1 MSPYTEP
8 GWLVMLYLA
17 GDNNLTEEM
26 VRALQSLGEADPMPG
41 TRIVAQLDP
50 SGLGLPT
57 QRYDFTSVQPG
68 QSLDRY
74 LQPCCAIA
82 ETNTGNPNALSD
94 FIKWANDLPW
104 TDSRHPKPEKQFLIL
119 SGHGSGTTEDFLLK
133 DENSADALSI
143 NELAIALKDAHTA
156 TRKKIDI
163 LGMDACF
170 MSMFEVA
177 YEVRDYVNLLVGAE
191 GLEPEFG
198 WPYSRILEK
207 AREISNAQGRHIGPE
222 ELARTIVREYT
233 EFYSDYDRTAG
244 RSADLAAIN
253 LVETD
258 DRRGMAALAAAVTSL
273 GDSLIASFV
282 HDPRNHDLVT
292 LAHWK
297 AQTYKS
303 DQYVDLHDLCIQ
315 LYEVFPP
322 NSDVRSGC
330 EGVIKMLDGD
340 RLALDAID
348 DPTKVFTTSGTGCIV
363 TSGCTGFAHQHSYGT
378 SIYFPWALVSKDY
391 ENLAFFKEKRSAVGG
406 WPEFLNQHVSA
417 TRRKPRFAETGKT
430 TAELPTEEILAS
442 VQLSLIQS
450 IIPREIQV
458 QVPDLKRVFAERI
471 RARKARLEARGVSRV
486 DTLDGVFDAGSGFGG
501 KLGRFTG
508 VGSRFTGVGSKF
520 TGVGSK
526 FTGVGSRFPADRE
539 RAVKNLA
546 PAIGI
551 AYWPPEG
558 GERNRSTGGPA
569 TRETDQLTSP
579 RADG

>member
-1 MSPYTEP
+1 MSPSNEP

-26 VRALQSLGEADPMPG
+26 VRALQSLGAADPMPG

-57 QRYDFTSVQPG
+57 QRYDFTSVRPG
-68 QSLDRY
+68 QSLDAY

-104 TDSRHPKPEKQFLIL
+104 TDSSHPKPERQLLIL

-133 DENSADALSI
+133 DDNAADALSI
-143 NELAIALKDAHTA
+143 NELSIALKDAYAKTH
-156 TRKKIDI
+156 RKIDI

-177 YEVRDYVNLLVGAE
+177 YEIRDCVSLLVGAE

-198 WPYSRILEK
+198 WPHSRILEK
-207 AREISNAQGRHIGPE
+207 AREISNAKGRHISPE
-222 ELARTIVREYT
+222 ELARTIVTEYT

-244 RSADLAAIN
+244 RSADLAA
-253 LVETD
+253 LDLSGVD
-258 DRRGMAALAAAVTSL
+258 ALATAVTSL

-282 HDPRNHDLVT
+282 EDPKNHDLVT

-315 LYEVFPP
+315 LYETFAR
-322 NSDVRSGC
+322 STDVRSGC
-330 EGVIKMLDGD
+330 EGVIKVLDGD

-348 DPTKVFTTSGTGCIV
+348 DPAKVFTTGGTGCIV
-363 TSGCTGFAHQHSYGT
+363 KAGCTGFAHQHSYGL
-378 SIYFPWALVSKDY
+378 SVYFPWALVSKDY
-391 ENLAFFKEKRSAVGG
+391 ENLAFFKEKRSPVGG
-406 WPEFLNQHVSA
+406 WPEFLNQHVNA
-417 TRRKPRFAETGKT
+417 TRRKPRFGEGDKRDAH
-430 TAELPTEEILAS
+430 LPAEEILAT
-442 VQLSLIQS
+442 VQLNLIESLI
-450 IIPREIQV
+450 PKEIQDR
-458 QVPDLKRVFAERI
+458 VPELKRVVADRI
-471 RARKARLEARGVSRV
+471 RVRKARLEARGVSRV
-486 DTLDGVFDAGSGFGG
+486 DALDGVFEVGSGSGG

-508 VGSRFTGVGSKF
+508 VGSRFTGVGSRF
-520 TGVGSK
+520 TGVGSR
-526 FTGVGSRFPADRE
+526 FAGVGSRFPADRE
-539 RAVKNLA
+539 KAVKNLA
-546 PAIGI
+546 PVIGI
-551 AYWPPEG
+551 AYWPPDAAD
-558 GERNRSTGGPA
+558 ERVGSIAEPS
-569 TRETDQLTSP
+569 REANQLTSP
-579 RADG
+579 AADR